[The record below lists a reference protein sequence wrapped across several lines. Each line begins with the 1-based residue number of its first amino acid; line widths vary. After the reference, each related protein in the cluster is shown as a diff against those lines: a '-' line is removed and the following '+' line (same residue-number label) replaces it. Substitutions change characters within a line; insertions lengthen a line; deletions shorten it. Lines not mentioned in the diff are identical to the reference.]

1 MRPLPLLAALILAA
15 TPAFAAPPPPAP
27 PRYGQVGKMTVQPG
41 QRDAVI
47 ALLLAGSGGMP
58 GCISYT
64 VAKDAGE
71 ADAIWISEVWDS
83 KASHDASLALPAVR
97 AAIAK
102 ARPLITGFPVHAET
116 IPVEAR

>member
-1 MRPLPLLAALILAA
+1 MLRSAVLALLIA
-15 TPAFAAPPPPAP
+15 AAPAAAGAE
-27 PRYGQVGKMTVQPG
+27 PRYGQVGKMTVKPG
-41 QRDAVI
+41 QRDPVI

-83 KASHDASLALPAVR
+83 KASHDASLKLPALR
-97 AAIAK
+97 AAIAR